1 MSENDRDFEA
11 PVETTSVFREEFIN
25 ELDAGTSTSSEP
37 AETGVERLAPGTA
50 LLVVKRGGPTRDRGS
65 SSTSRRPQR
74 VGIPTATSSS
84 TM

>member
-37 AETGVERLAPGTA
+37 PRRESNDSRPGPRC
-50 LLVVKRGGPTRDRGS
+50 LS
-65 SSTSRRPQR
+65 
-74 VGIPTATSSS
+74 
-84 TM
+84 